1 MDAELPLSGKEVVFA
16 ARSQFATAGQRPVF
30 RCTRTGTAAAW
41 TDSSPNT
48 IELSL
53 APDAIDETEDSELT
67 LADLQEGRDVL
78 WRLDILDEDGWPR
91 LRLQG
96 DMQWLQEEGA
106 WEDDPRST
114 PAIPSLNVSIIEGVA
129 SVTVALISDGASV
142 NNASVV
148 AAIEEDPDAART
160 ALGLGSAA
168 LVPEEEFV
176 GVMRMQEAEDNIGAV
191 ASDLATLSAS
201 LGDASTRDV
210 GVANGVAD
218 LDGDGKIPVARMPL
232 IAIVEFLGEAANQSA
247 MLALSG
253 QSGDWVK
260 RTDTGTVW
268 IIVGSNP
275 SQLSSWSEISY
286 PVAPVTSVAGLTGA
300 IGSSALRTALGLGT
314 ADTPTFAGATI
325 NGIAESAGSSVNGF
339 RLTHAGTLIGYMLNV
354 FGTPRLAISGDLY
367 FAQSGGDINNF
378 DLRIGRNDANG
389 LKVVAAD
396 GVSLR
401 DFKLR
406 NLTLSPSASLTPAAN
421 GDLMIEATS
430 NTSITIKFKG
440 SDGTV
445 RSTVLTLS

>member
-1 MDAELPLSGKEVVFA
+1 VSSRPILHGTAFCPLLRFPRGAKLRLKVIMDADLPLSGKEIVFA

-30 RCTRTGTAAAW
+30 RCTRTGTAEAW

-53 APDAIDETEDSELT
+53 APDAVDETEDSELT

-148 AAIEEDPDAART
+148 AAIEEDPAAART

-176 GVMRMQEAEDNIGAV
+176 GVMRMQDAEDSIGAV
-191 ASDLATLSAS
+191 AADLATLSAS
-201 LGDASTRDV
+201 LGDAATKDV

-218 LDGDGKIPVARMPL
+218 LDGDGKIPAARIPA
-232 IAIVEFLGEAANQSA
+232 IAISGVTGLQAALDAKIQQNSEGVISVTGSNNV
-247 MLALSG
+247 LG
-253 QSGDWVK
+253 QSGLKSTYGNTGIFFSQYYMGLRANGDWIF
-260 RTDTGTVW
+260 RNSDNQIPTVLNRLGFTATSNFA
-268 IIVGSNP
+268 GSA
-275 SQLSSWSEISY
+275 SVCFRMESTSEISVDSGTNGAY
-286 PVAPVTSVAGLTGA
+286 LNFRARDIAATRYFVPASYTVSAANALVGVPTGA
-300 IGSSALRTALGLGT
+300 VVTISNETGGMVLAQYNGT
-314 ADTPTFAGATI
+314 NWRRQTDLATI
-325 NGIAESAGSSVNGF
+325 S
-339 RLTHAGTLIGYMLNV
+339 
-354 FGTPRLAISGDLY
+354 
-367 FAQSGGDINNF
+367 
-378 DLRIGRNDANG
+378 
-389 LKVVAAD
+389 
-396 GVSLR
+396 
-401 DFKLR
+401 
-406 NLTLSPSASLTPAAN
+406 
-421 GDLMIEATS
+421 
-430 NTSITIKFKG
+430 
-440 SDGTV
+440 
-445 RSTVLTLS
+445 

>member
-1 MDAELPLSGKEVVFA
+1 MSRPILHGTALCPLLRFPRGAKLRLKVIMDADLPLSGKEIVFA

-142 NNASVV
+142 DNASVV

-191 ASDLATLSAS
+191 ASDLATLSDS

-218 LDGDGKIPVARMPL
+218 LDADGKIPAARIPAL
-232 IAIVEFLGEAANQSA
+232 AISNVTGLQSA
-247 MLALSG
+247 LDAKIQPNSEGVITVTGSNNVLA
-253 QSGDWVK
+253 QSGLKSSYGNTGIFFSQYYIGVRANGDWIF
-260 RTDTGTVW
+260 RNSDNQIPTVLNRLGFTTTSGFS
-268 IIVGSNP
+268 GSAAVCFRME
-275 SQLSSWSEISY
+275 STSEISVDSGTNGAY
-286 PVAPVTSVAGLTGA
+286 LNFRARDIAATRYFVPASYTVAAANALVGVLTGA
-300 IGSSALRTALGLGT
+300 VVTISNETGGMVLAQYDGSAWKRQTDL
-314 ADTPTFAGATI
+314 ATI
-325 NGIAESAGSSVNGF
+325 S
-339 RLTHAGTLIGYMLNV
+339 
-354 FGTPRLAISGDLY
+354 
-367 FAQSGGDINNF
+367 
-378 DLRIGRNDANG
+378 
-389 LKVVAAD
+389 
-396 GVSLR
+396 
-401 DFKLR
+401 
-406 NLTLSPSASLTPAAN
+406 
-421 GDLMIEATS
+421 
-430 NTSITIKFKG
+430 
-440 SDGTV
+440 
-445 RSTVLTLS
+445 